1 VFAATNPVGGKKG
14 ISGFL
19 VPTNLPGYIV
29 DKVEHKLGQAAADT
43 CAIRFENLF
52 IGDDLLFGREGDG
65 YRIALS
71 NLEAG
76 RVGIAEQCIG
86 MAPAALQIAV
96 QYEKKRKSMGKVII
110 EHQAVGFRLADLA
123 AKLEAACHLVF
134 HAASLKD
141 AALPCLKEATM
152 AKIVAAGV
160 AEAACSGAIQTLGG
174 YGYLEEFVLAKFD
187 VVCGMPDLRG
197 QFRYLAYGYCSAL

>member
-1 VFAATNPVGGKKG
+1 VFAATNPVAGKKG

-19 VPTNLPGYIV
+19 VPNNLPGYIV
-29 DKVEHKLGQAAADT
+29 DKVEHKLGQAASDT

-86 MAPAALQIAV
+86 MAQAALQIAV

-110 EHQAVGFRLADLA
+110 EHQAVGFRLPDLA
-123 AKLEAACHLVF
+123 AKLEAACHL
-134 HAASLKD
+134 
-141 AALPCLKEATM
+141 ALLERGYDGLVRSKLWAVM
-152 AKIVAAGV
+152 AISKN
-160 AEAACSGAIQTLGG
+160 SFWQNLT
-174 YGYLEEFVLAKFD
+174 
-187 VVCGMPDLRG
+187 
-197 QFRYLAYGYCSAL
+197 